1 METAQGGWDGVVRRL
16 LRKLRRPSAL
26 ERDDLAQSLRAA
38 YGCAT
43 AREALLVAI
52 ERGLHHHDSR
62 LVAIIRRCD
71 VDGEL
76 THNVAAELNFS
87 PRHFFRYRS
96 DAVQAVSVE
105 IERTLRAAAAS
116 RDPQRREALHAYA
129 LGRYLL
135 QRFDLS
141 DCRQSI
147 KWLERALGAA
157 PRLVEGWTALAGANI
172 GLALASASDEA
183 NAAVARAR
191 ACVNHAAELAPHAP
205 LVQAANAGVTLW
217 ETRNVK
223 RARELARVA
232 LEKDDRTAHAHYA
245 LAWSAVIDGDLDE
258 AERSFARASDAEPQ
272 SFRYMA
278 AELTIPFF
286 RGDYADAAR
295 RARELLDIEPDCD
308 FVLGYLTEALNAEG
322 RFADTIDVAAAH
334 AEGGAHA
341 AAVTTAYARALALSG
356 DREHAAAVR
365 ARFTGPAVMQAAI
378 DVALGETGRA
388 LDLLGV
394 AVDEDNGLL
403 TVIDY
408 DPAFEP
414 LRGEP
419 RYAHTLRAYR
429 SVAGLRAAG

>member
-1 METAQGGWDGVVRRL
+1 MDTAQGGWDGVARRL

-52 ERGLHHHDSR
+52 ERGLHHHDRR
-62 LVAIIRRCD
+62 LAAIIRRCD
-71 VDGEL
+71 VEGEL
-76 THNVAAELNFS
+76 THTVAAELNFS

-96 DAVQAVSVE
+96 EAIAAVSVE
-105 IERTLRAAAAS
+105 IERTLRAVAAS

-135 QRFDLS
+135 QRFDLT
-141 DCRQSI
+141 DCRLSI
-147 KWLERALGAA
+147 RWLERALGAA
-157 PRLVEGWTALAGANI
+157 PRLVEGWTALAGANVS
-172 GLALASASDEA
+172 LALASASNEA

-191 ACVNHAAELAPHAP
+191 ACVDYAAELAPHSP
-205 LVQAANAGVTLW
+205 LVQAADAGVTLW
-217 ETRNVK
+217 ETRDAK

-232 LEKDDRTAHAHYA
+232 LDQDDRTAHAHYA
-245 LAWSAVIDGDLDE
+245 LAWSAVMDGDLDE
-258 AERSFARASDAEPQ
+258 AERGFARASDADPQ

-286 RGDYADAAR
+286 RRDYADTAQ
-295 RARELLDIEPDCD
+295 RARELLDVEPECD
-308 FVLGYLTEALNAEG
+308 FVLGYLTEALNADG
-322 RFADTIDVAAAH
+322 RYAETIDVAARH
-334 AEGGAHA
+334 AGGGSHA

-356 DREHAAAVR
+356 DRERAAEVR
-365 ARFTGPAVMQAAI
+365 ERFTGPAVMQAAM

-388 LDLLGV
+388 LGLLDA
-394 AVDEDNGLL
+394 AVHEDNGLL
-403 TVIDY
+403 AVVDY

-414 LRGEP
+414 LRAEP
-419 RYAHTLRAYR
+419 RYAQILRAYR
-429 SVAGLRAAG
+429 GAADVSAAG